1 MSHWNVAVW
10 GESEGDLS
18 RMCRN
23 IPLSIQ
29 VLSSLKAPRLSL
41 EQVGRVRRG
50 RGCVSPTPTYS
61 TTSKQCWVL
70 QRKRCRYCR
79 AYSDWVTWARRG
91 QCPTLSHLQSAEKPE
106 CHYLL
111 LLMPHS
117 TVLVEG
123 ELKSTKIVELYSLF
137 IDFCNHCTA
146 KVIVQKCTWTLHA
159 ARKCPSRRRCN
170 FWRTPCKLLYLGCMG
185 TVPLEKQ
192 WIVMNIKTIF
202 PRYETF
208 LLSKLHKI
216 YT

>member
-1 MSHWNVAVW
+1 MSDWNVAVW

-18 RMCRN
+18 RMCPN

-70 QRKRCRYCR
+70 QRKRCRYWYR

-137 IDFCNHCTA
+137 IDFCYHCTE
-146 KVIVQKCTWTLHA
+146 KVIVRKYTWTLYA
-159 ARKCPSRRRCN
+159 ARKCPLRRRCN
-170 FWRTPCKLLYLGCMG
+170 FQQPLCKLRVIWVVWAQLHYKNKELLR
-185 TVPLEKQ
+185 TLKLS
-192 WIVMNIKTIF
+192 F
-202 PRYETF
+202 PDVKPF
-208 LLSKLHKI
+208 F
-216 YT
+216 